1 MFRDNFVAEGKAC
14 FLFDEV
20 DRSLGEGSVGEGK
33 AFYFLYEV
41 HVDTYFGGS
50 GGWEGLLFPFLSG

>member
-41 HVDTYFGGS
+41 HVDTYFGGRL
-50 GGWEGLLFPFLSG
+50 GNGKACFFLF